1 MRYIDNVEQEKRE
14 FKVWLMSTNRVK
26 AEIEKE
32 QPQMEE
38 GILSQKPKRRVS
50 GRTEK
55 SRCPVF
61 LNGQGLSSFN
71 PMTLQLPLQ
80 ERGGEGI

>member
-14 FKVWLMSTNRVK
+14 FEVWLMSTDRVK

-38 GILSQKPKRRVS
+38 GILSQKPKEEFQE
-50 GRTEK
+50 GQK
-55 SRCPVF
+55 SHAVRCF
-61 LNGQGLSSFN
+61 
-71 PMTLQLPLQ
+71 
-80 ERGGEGI
+80 